1 LPDPAQTLFA
11 SEPTTHGPSMTN
23 ATAAGATSPL
33 VHAQF
38 PVRCARQPE
47 VRAYAPEEFSRM
59 RRREVELRLDVT
71 ESGRGP
77 LSVNELRFVDHR
89 NDRARDEIPVIVQT
103 KRHHRLNQERI
114 GCIVVTTNVKVAI
127 VLEGNP
133 PASEYLSLQ
142 YNR

>member
-1 LPDPAQTLFA
+1 
-11 SEPTTHGPSMTN
+11 MTN